1 MSVPGLDEREIHL
14 YAAIISA
21 RERGHRYGDCIQ
33 TEYESIIGHLLY
45 KRNDPFF
52 KDQKEVVDTVVA
64 LHNKGLIEFND
75 VLIVRG
81 LDGENKS
88 YETYRN
94 LHYAAKRDRS
104 QDTEEAEGMRPVPV
118 FQLLSHSHGH
128 RLPSIWEP
136 PKLYQELFRHI
147 YLQYAF

>member
-88 YETYRN
+88 YETYIMLPKEIGLKIQR
-94 LHYAAKRDRS
+94 
-104 QDTEEAEGMRPVPV
+104 
-118 FQLLSHSHGH
+118 
-128 RLPSIWEP
+128 RLKVCDLCRYFS
-136 PKLYQELFRHI
+136 Y
-147 YLQYAF
+147 